1 VRKIKKKLSS
11 FFKNVFLLRA
21 EYNEGNQSEAEEGIS
36 IESLEGKEWKHR
48 ITGVDGN
55 TMLFGVNIFQYKW
68 RSLGKCVRVVGSQ
81 DGREYNFYVYSVQIK
96 KQEYVFAAGEFSNC
110 VWGFYTPEE

>member
-1 VRKIKKKLSS
+1 MRKIKKKLSS

-36 IESLEGKEWKHR
+36 IESLEGKEWQHE

-68 RSLGKCVRVVGSQ
+68 RSLGKKAMVQSPQESRK
-81 DGREYNFYVYSVQIK
+81 YNFDIYSVKIK

-110 VWGFYTPEE
+110 VWGFYTPKD